1 MSISVKMTSDF
12 ICPWCLIGESRL
24 FKAIETLPEG
34 IEVDVQWLPFELNP
48 DMQKQGINR
57 KAYRSLKFGSWEKS
71 QALDAHTVAVGKAE
85 GISFDYDRMEV
96 TPNTL
101 AAHRLSWLAA
111 QEGRQREVVEGLLRA
126 YFSKGR
132 NIGDH
137 DVLVEIACEAGL
149 DEKKVRLFL
158 ESNDGTASVRSLEAS
173 SQAKAV
179 QGVPHFD
186 IEGIIVTGA
195 QRPEKLR
202 QAILDAHTRKT
213 RDPSAQ
219 QQS

>member
-24 FKAIETLPEG
+24 FKAIEMLPEE

-48 DMQKQGINR
+48 DMQKEGMNR
-57 KAYRSLKFGSWEKS
+57 KVYRSLKFGSWEKS
-71 QALDAHTVAVGKAE
+71 QALDAHTVAAGKAD
-85 GISFDYDRMEV
+85 GITFDYDRMEV

-111 QEGRQREVVEGLLRA
+111 QEGRQREVVEGLLLA
-126 YFSKGR
+126 YFGKGR
-132 NIGDH
+132 DIGDY
-137 DVLVEIACEAGL
+137 DVLVEIAREAGL
-149 DEKKVRLFL
+149 DEEHLRQFL
-158 ESNDGTASVRSLEAS
+158 ESDDGTDSVRSLEAS
-173 SQAKAV
+173 SKAKAV
-179 QGVPHFD
+179 LGVPHFD

-202 QAILDAHTRKT
+202 QAILEAYAHTA
-213 RDPSAQ
+213 RDPSVKHHA
-219 QQS
+219 